1 MIQRIQTLYLALA
14 VVLCTACLCLPV
26 GNFISDQ
33 GDLVGT
39 LYNLWLHQ
47 PSQLGDTLHTAADAP
62 VLASEAA
69 GTHSFAPWALFAILL
84 LSASGLAFSIFIY
97 RARLVQSRLV
107 MLCCLLI
114 VGWYLVYGVF
124 IYLLGDD
131 LDASFQLT
139 PWAAFPLVACIL
151 SYLAF
156 RAILKDEALVRSL
169 DRLR

>member
-1 MIQRIQTLYLALA
+1 MIQRIQTLYLFLA
-14 VVLCTACLCLPV
+14 VVLCVVCLCLPIGSFV
-26 GNFISDQ
+26 SEQ

-39 LYNLWLHQ
+39 MYNLWVHH
-47 PSQLGDTLHTAADAP
+47 PSQVGDTLNVADAP

-69 GTHSFAPWALFAILL
+69 GTHSFDPWALFAILL

-97 RARLVQSRLV
+97 KTRLVQSRLV
-107 MLCCLLI
+107 MLCIILL
-114 VGWYLVYGVF
+114 VCWYLVYGAF
-124 IYLLGDD
+124 AYFLGQS
-131 LDASFQLT
+131 LDATFHPT
-139 PWAAFPLVACIL
+139 PWVSFPVLASIL

>member
-14 VVLCTACLCLPV
+14 MALCIACLCLPV
-26 GNFISDQ
+26 CSFVNEQ

-47 PSQLGDTLHTAADAP
+47 PSQLGDTLHVADAP

-69 GTHSFAPWALFAILL
+69 GSHSFAPWALFGLL
-84 LSASGLAFSIFIY
+84 LLAASGLAFSIFIY
-97 RARLVQSRLV
+97 KTRLVQSRLV
-107 MLCCLLI
+107 MLCSIIL
-114 VGWYLVYGVF
+114 VGWYLVYGAF
-124 IYLLGDD
+124 IYIFGQELE
-131 LDASFQLT
+131 ASFQLT

>member
-1 MIQRIQTLYLALA
+1 MIQRIQTLYLVLA
-14 VVLCTACLCLPV
+14 VALCTACLCLPL
-26 GNFISDQ
+26 GNYVSEQ

-47 PSQLGDTLHTAADAP
+47 PSQLGDTLHVADAP

-84 LSASGLAFSIFIY
+84 LTASGLVFSIFIY
-97 RARLVQSRLV
+97 RTRLVQSRLV
-107 MLCCLLI
+107 MLCCILL
-114 VGWYLVYGVF
+114 VGWYIVYGVF
-124 IYLLGDD
+124 GYMLGQS

-139 PWAAFPLVACIL
+139 PWASFPFFACVL

>member
-1 MIQRIQTLYLALA
+1 MIQRIQTLYLAAA
-14 VVLCTACLCLPV
+14 VALCIACLCLPV
-26 GNFISDQ
+26 GNFISAD

-47 PSQLGDTLHTAADAP
+47 PSQLGDTLHVADAP

-97 RARLVQSRLV
+97 RTRLVQSRLV

-114 VGWYLVYGVF
+114 VGWYIVYGTF
-124 IYLLGDD
+124 IYLLGQD

-139 PWAAFPLVACIL
+139 PWAAFPFVACVL
-151 SYLAF
+151 AYLAF